1 MIRRPPRSTL
11 FPYTTLFRSHWA
23 TFSSDHVPH
32 ARGCAEEALAI
43 ARETGDAR
51 VLAKSV
57 GYLGLLDQVGG
68 DLEEAD
74 RKIEESLRLAQ
85 VGGFKDS
92 IAQNQTWLGA
102 HANWRGDFRK
112 ALVLCG
118 QAGHTSAEIHDGFQE
133 LFAVAFSCLAHIG
146 LGEYREALAVINEGL
161 TKAPDRDNLFMVA
174 RLNNTLWW
182 LYQE

>member
-1 MIRRPPRSTL
+1 MDIHRRRSQVWLQLTRYSEAIADMEAML
-11 FPYTTLFRSHWA
+11 ALARAARDRLGEGEALADLAHCHWA

-43 ARETGDAR
+43 ARETGNAR
-51 VLAKSV
+51 VLAKSL

-102 HANWRGDFRK
+102 HANWRGGFRQ
-112 ALVLCG
+112 APLLCRPAER
-118 QAGHTSAEIHDGFQE
+118 AGGGRHARFQE
-133 LFAVAFSCLAHIG
+133 
-146 LGEYREALAVINEGL
+146 RR
-161 TKAPDRDNLFMVA
+161 P
-174 RLNNTLWW
+174 
-182 LYQE
+182 